1 MFSIVRE
8 QHPPCGSGIP
18 QPHAALEPRKRHAPR
33 VALSF
38 YRRCDLP
45 ARDRP
50 PISPPSSAITASARP
65 GLRPISR
72 TAARSKRPRT
82 CAPTYG
88 RDIAFRLEDLRAWHL
103 VRASCHQCSH
113 KAAIAHASLLQGRP
127 GYTRLITLE
136 RSGAR
141 AALSHPC
148 RDVVSGAGAA
158 AGRAQIRSLIAMAQ
172 RQSPEIAAFPCVDPV
187 ETAADKLSALA

>member
-1 MFSIVRE
+1 LLESSIRLAEV
-8 QHPPCGSGIP
+8 GSP
-18 QPHAALEPRKRHAPR
+18 NHHAALEPRKRHAPR

-38 YRRCDLP
+38 YRRCDPP
-45 ARDRP
+45 ARDRRRYRHQ
-50 PISPPSSAITASARP
+50 ARQSQLP
-65 GLRPISR
+65 RDRDYGLSQERR
-72 TAARSKRPRT
+72 QSKRPRT

-103 VRASCHQCSH
+103 VRASFHQCSH

>member
-1 MFSIVRE
+1 LLESSIRFAEV
-8 QHPPCGSGIP
+8 GSP
-18 QPHAALEPRKRHAPR
+18 NHHAALEPRKRHAHAR
-33 VALSF
+33 RFSF
-38 YRRCDLP
+38 YRRCDPP
-45 ARDRP
+45 ARDRRRYRHQARQ
-50 PISPPSSAITASARP
+50 SQLASARP

-72 TAARSKRPRT
+72 TAARSKGRDMCADRRPR
-82 CAPTYG
+82 Y
-88 RDIAFRLEDLRAWHL
+88 AFSASGLAAYHL

-148 RDVVSGAGAA
+148 RDVVSGAG
-158 AGRAQIRSLIAMAQ
+158 RAQIGSLIAMGQ
-172 RQSPEIAAFPCVDPV
+172 RQSPEIATFPCGSLFWRRP
-187 ETAADKLSALA
+187 SASSTKTGLL